1 MMSRPEPDGLEV
13 VRDFINTYDVEEDD
27 EALTDLDAVRAWF
40 RAQGLGGVPDGG
52 SRDADPGV
60 VSEVRAVREAF
71 RRLLDR
77 DHGGAEDTAAFG
89 VLTGAAERTGLV
101 VRFEPTRPDLVP
113 TADGVRGALGVLLA
127 WAFDAMRD
135 GSWERLKLCE
145 RHTCRWAFY
154 DRSRNRSGKW
164 CSMEV
169 CGNRTK
175 VEAYRERH
183 AS

>member
-1 MMSRPEPDGLEV
+1 
-13 VRDFINTYDVEEDD
+13 
-27 EALTDLDAVRAWF
+27 
-40 RAQGLGGVPDGG
+40 
-52 SRDADPGV
+52 
-60 VSEVRAVREAF
+60 
-71 RRLLDR
+71 
-77 DHGGAEDTAAFG
+77 

-101 VRFEPTRPDLVP
+101 VRFEPARPDLVP

-127 WAFDAMRD
+127 WAFDAMRE

-183 AS
+183 GS